1 MRLRYL
7 LCTKVLTAALSIVAA
22 VCEGATVDMPSKA
35 KLTVFE
41 ATLEVEHRTTQEL
54 STNEFKAFLARR
66 SGVVFDAQADREFAA
81 AHVPG
86 SISIEDTGFLRLVQA
101 YPDRSTEI
109 VVYAN
114 GPFADSARRRADEL
128 VKLGYIKVRRYQLGL
143 AVWRALG
150 NTAETTLQGFR
161 RMFSENSAVMIDARS
176 RAEFA
181 AGTIPAAESILA
193 GEAGQAAR
201 DHRLQYYDRNTRIV
215 VFGNSSGEA
224 RRVAEE
230 IARQAYPNSSY
241 FGGTY
246 IALKQA
252 KFFSERKPSAST
264 LHGLKH

>member
-7 LCTKVLTAALSIVAA
+7 LCTKFLVSALSIVVS
-22 VCEGATVDMPSKA
+22 VCEGAPVEVPSKA

-41 ATLEVEHRTTQEL
+41 ATLEAELRTTPEL
-54 STNEFKAFLARR
+54 STNEFKAFLAKR
-66 SGVVFDAQADREFAA
+66 GVVVFDAQADREFAA

-86 SISIEDTGFLRLVQA
+86 SISIEETGFLRLVQA

-128 VKLGYIKVRRYQLGL
+128 VNLGYTKVRRYQLGL

-181 AGTIPAAESILA
+181 AGTIPAAESIQP
-193 GEAGQAAR
+193 GEAGQATR
-201 DHRLQYYDRNTRIV
+201 DPRLQYYDRNTRIV
-215 VFGNSSGEA
+215 VFGNSSDAA

-246 IALKQA
+246 LELKQA

-264 LHGLKH
+264 LRGLKH

>member
-1 MRLRYL
+1 
-7 LCTKVLTAALSIVAA
+7 
-22 VCEGATVDMPSKA
+22 MPSKE

-41 ATLEVEHRTTQEL
+41 ATLEVHPRTTPEL
-54 STNEFKAFLARR
+54 STNEFKSFLARR
-66 SGVVFDAQADREFAA
+66 SGLVFDAQADRAFAA

-86 SISIEDTGFLRLVQA
+86 SISIEETGFLRLVQA

-114 GPFADSARRRADEL
+114 GPFADSTRRRADEL
-128 VKLGYIKVRRYQLGL
+128 VKLGYTKVRRYQLGL
-143 AVWRALG
+143 VVWRALG

-161 RMFSENSAVMIDARS
+161 RMYSENNAVTVDARS

-181 AGTIPAAESILA
+181 AGTIPAAESILP
-193 GEAGQAAR
+193 GEAYQATR
-201 DHRLQYYDRNTRIV
+201 DHRLQFFDRNTRVV
-215 VFGNSSGEA
+215 VFANSAGEA

-230 IARQAYPNSSY
+230 IARQGYPNSSY

-246 IALKQA
+246 PDLKQA